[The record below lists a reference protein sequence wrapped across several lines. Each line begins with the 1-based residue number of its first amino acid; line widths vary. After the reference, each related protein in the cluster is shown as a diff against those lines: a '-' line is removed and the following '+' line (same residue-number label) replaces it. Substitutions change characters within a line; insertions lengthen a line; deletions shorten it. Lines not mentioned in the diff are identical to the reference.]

1 MVKRIIFAVGVF
13 ALLAISCSDI
23 NEPQMPTWDVSLVD
37 IPLLRAD
44 TLLVSE
50 LVEEEEMI
58 FAEGPNSLLNIKV
71 DGETSFEVGD
81 QLTYEGTTTSFN
93 AEIGNFNVDAGA
105 GNQLFFSFTEIFP
118 ELTSLDGQ
126 STTVP
131 AKTIPTIE
139 QNYNSFDNFQSAT
152 FASGYLKVKIKNS
165 LAITLGASISIELID
180 NTNGSVI
187 GTMSYG
193 TIRTGEEEEQLLD
206 LAGKTISNDLKFKV
220 TGETLGSE
228 GNSIVIDINS
238 SFEVYVT
245 FEEPIAESANAKIP
259 SQTYS
264 VEDQFEVKSETYT
277 LNYAQIESGQMRFD
291 FNNNFGFP
299 ITVNLKI
306 PSIVSIGN
314 DTLSQSM
321 YINAY
326 SNEGFN
332 IDLQNYIIKPI
343 NDQVVYSAD
352 VQMSPDPNSI
362 ININSTDFIKIDVT
376 LNELTFS
383 EVNADVNISVEFPEI
398 DEELMEETP
407 DMLENFNLSNVVFT
421 LVFDNMPGDLDVDI
435 EIISVKSGGETKL
448 PLSFTIAQGIKD
460 SVVLDKNGIN
470 GDGSSPTIVDLLN
483 NLPER
488 LKVSGDIQ
496 LTGDDVT
503 LRSTEDLEIT
513 YNVKVPFQFSLS
525 ETSIGDTIALDIEDD
540 TKDMIRDNLV
550 STSLNGTIENNTAL
564 GGYLMLFAG
573 DSTTGVYQEILPS
586 SVGFD
591 AANLNS
597 EGYAIS
603 PKETDF
609 SLELTKEKFELLANA
624 NSIVLDITLHDL
636 TKGSLSSN
644 DYIIVKNV
652 KFSGTGRVYV
662 RDDDED
668 EE

>member
-1 MVKRIIFAVGVF
+1 
-13 ALLAISCSDI
+13 
-23 NEPQMPTWDVSLVD
+23 
-37 IPLLRAD
+37 
-44 TLLVSE
+44 
-50 LVEEEEMI
+50 
-58 FAEGPNSLLNIKV
+58 
-71 DGETSFEVGD
+71 
-81 QLTYEGTTTSFN
+81 
-93 AEIGNFNVDAGA
+93 
-105 GNQLFFSFTEIFP
+105 
-118 ELTSLDGQ
+118 
-126 STTVP
+126 
-131 AKTIPTIE
+131 
-139 QNYNSFDNFQSAT
+139 
-152 FASGYLKVKIKNS
+152 
-165 LAITLGASISIELID
+165 
-180 NTNGSVI
+180 
-187 GTMSYG
+187 
-193 TIRTGEEEEQLLD
+193 
-206 LAGKTISNDLKFKV
+206 
-220 TGETLGSE
+220 
-228 GNSIVIDINS
+228 
-238 SFEVYVT
+238 
-245 FEEPIAESANAKIP
+245 
-259 SQTYS
+259 
-264 VEDQFEVKSETYT
+264 
-277 LNYAQIESGQMRFD
+277 
-291 FNNNFGFP
+291 
-299 ITVNLKI
+299 
-306 PSIVSIGN
+306 
-314 DTLSQSM
+314 M